1 MEPIK
6 DQDDCRVYKYLD
18 TIDSY
23 TEIDNKTVDKALEE
37 IIIKDEISIE
47 TLKKIYS
54 CIDLTTL
61 KNEDNEE
68 SVLALTEKINTVCN
82 EHPNV
87 GNVASICIFPY
98 FTKLVSESLE
108 DDNVNITVVSG
119 GFPYSQ
125 TYMEVKTVETQLALL
140 DGADEVD
147 IVMPLGLFEDGNWE
161 ELSDQI
167 GEIKEICGEKT
178 LKVIL
183 QTGLMKDAKTIK
195 QAALL
200 AMYSGADFIKTSTG
214 KDGDIA
220 TPQAVLVMCRAI
232 KEYYTR
238 TGRRVGIKVAGG
250 MKNAKDAFMFYS
262 IVEKELGKEWLK
274 KEYLRFG
281 TSSVADKILDLILKG

>member
-6 DQDDCRVYKYLD
+6 DQEDCRIYKYLD
-18 TIDSY
+18 IIDSY
-23 TEIDNKTVDKALEE
+23 AAIDNKTVDDALER
-37 IIIKDEISIE
+37 IIIQNEISIDA
-47 TLKKIYS
+47 LQKIYS

-68 SVLALTEKINTVCN
+68 SVLALTEKINNLCN
-82 EHPNV
+82 EHPNIK
-87 GNVASICIFPY
+87 NVASICIFPY

-108 DDNVNITVVSG
+108 VDQVKITVVSG

-125 TYMEVKTVETQLALL
+125 TYMEVKTVETKLALL
-140 DGADEVD
+140 DGADEID

-238 TGRRVGIKVAGG
+238 TGRKVGIKVAGG
-250 MKNAKDAFMFYS
+250 MKSVKDAFMFYS
-262 IVEKELGKEWLK
+262 IVEKELGKEWLD

-281 TSSVADKILDLILKG
+281 TSSVADKILELILNQ

>member
-1 MEPIK
+1 MEPLK
-6 DQDDCRVYKYLD
+6 DQDDCRIYKYLD

-23 TEIDNKTVDKALEE
+23 AEINNKTVDKALEE
-37 IIIKDEISIE
+37 IIIKKDIDIEI
-47 TLKKIYS
+47 LKKIYS
-54 CIDLTTL
+54 CIDITTL

-68 SVLALTEKINTVCN
+68 SVLALTESINNLCN
-82 EHPNV
+82 EHPNIK
-87 GNVASICIFPY
+87 NVASICIFPY
-98 FTKLVSESLE
+98 FTKQVSETLE
-108 DDNVNITVVSG
+108 VDDVKITVVSG

-125 TYMEVKTVETQLALL
+125 TYMEVKTIETRLALL
-140 DGADEVD
+140 DGANEID

-161 ELSDQI
+161 EISDQI
-167 GEIKEICGEKT
+167 SEIKEICQENT

-232 KEYYTR
+232 KEYYQR
-238 TGRRVGIKVAGG
+238 TGRKVGIKIAGG
-250 MKNAKDAFMFYS
+250 MKTPADAFMFYS
-262 IVEKELGKEWLK
+262 IVEKELGKEWLE

-281 TSSVADKILDLILKG
+281 TSSVANKILDIILKD